1 MIPLCVPDLSGRE
14 AEFLAEC
21 ISSTYVSSVG
31 PFVERFEQMV
41 AEATGAEHA
50 VAVSSGTAALHMA
63 LLAAGVTRNSLVIVP
78 SFSFVASANAIAH
91 AQAQPWFFD
100 VKADSWTLDSDQM
113 SRHLSE
119 QCDLVGGQTYHRESG
134 KRIAAI
140 LPVFALGHPANMEDV
155 CEVGRQW
162 EIPVVADAAAAIGAT
177 LFEQPIGT

>member
-119 QCDLVGGQTYHRESG
+119 QCDLVGGSARVPDEG
-134 KRIAAI
+134 
-140 LPVFALGHPANMEDV
+140 GN
-155 CEVGRQW
+155 
-162 EIPVVADAAAAIGAT
+162 
-177 LFEQPIGT
+177 